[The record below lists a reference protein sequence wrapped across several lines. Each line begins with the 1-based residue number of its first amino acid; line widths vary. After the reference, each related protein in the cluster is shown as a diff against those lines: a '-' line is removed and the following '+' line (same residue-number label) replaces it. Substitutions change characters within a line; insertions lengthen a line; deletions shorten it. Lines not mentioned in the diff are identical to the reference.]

1 MQNEIY
7 IPGPP
12 PFPISEAPELIKSAM
27 TEAAEFTQ
35 APDALVGSA
44 FLAAVS
50 LACQNSINVQRFEG
64 LSGPCSLIVL
74 ILAESGERKSAVD
87 NLATKAFQDFDEEQI
102 ELSNLYSAQHKAAR
116 TTWNIELKVIQSA
129 IEKAIIKG
137 QDTTE
142 FTQRLEELF
151 KREPAAPICRR
162 MLYGDT
168 TAPGFKYELRHKST
182 SVGIFSDE
190 AKVVVNAGVLN
201 DMAMLNKAW
210 DGGKM
215 HITRRT
221 SESFD
226 VTDARVTTSLMFQ
239 PDIFRKAFREGK
251 SDAREVGYLARTL
264 IAYPLSTQGTRFKY
278 DPTAPLINLA
288 HFNKRISEIL
298 HQNMAAIA
306 TNTHER
312 KTLKFSDDAQQV
324 WLNGYNNTEHLLGPG
339 GYLSDIKDFG
349 AKYADNVARI
359 AALFHYFEGEEGN
372 EISVNTLRQAS
383 IICEWYLNEF
393 KRLFSPRAQLPSIPQ
408 VELDAMALERALI
421 RYFVKTRFYWVDKSH
436 LATLGPLRPVARLE
450 PAINVLIQRGLL
462 SNITKPPLAG
472 RKARYQYGLD
482 RSYFDEAAI
491 RDGSMLI

>member
-1 MQNEIY
+1 MQNQVY

-12 PFPISEAPELIKSAM
+12 PFPILAAPELIKNAM
-27 TEAAEFTQ
+27 IEAAQFTQ

-44 FLAAVS
+44 ILAAVS

-102 ELSNLYSAQHKAAR
+102 AQIKLHSAQHKAIC

-142 FTQRLEELF
+142 LTQRLEELY

-168 TAPGFKYELRHKST
+168 TSPGFKYQLRHKST

-264 IAYPLSTQGTRFKY
+264 IAYPLSTQGSRFKY
-278 DPTAPLINLA
+278 DPTAPLIHLA

-298 HQNMAAIA
+298 HQNMVAIA

-312 KTLKFSDDAQQV
+312 KTLKFSNDAQQA
-324 WLNGYNNTEHLLGPG
+324 WLKGYNNTEFLLGPG

-349 AKYADNVARI
+349 AKYADNVARL
-359 AALFHYFEGEEGN
+359 AALFHYFEGEDGD
-372 EISVNTLRQAS
+372 EISLNTLGQAS
-383 IICEWYLNEF
+383 TICQWYLNEF
-393 KRLFSPRAQLPSIPQ
+393 KRLFSPPVQLPAIPQ
-408 VELDAMALERALI
+408 EELDAMVLERGLI
-421 RYFVKTRFYWVDKSH
+421 RYFVKHRCYWVDKSH
-436 LATLGPLRPVARLE
+436 LEKLGPIRPVARLQ

-462 SNITKPPLAG
+462 SNITQPPLPG
-472 RKARYQYGLD
+472 RKARIQYGLD
-482 RSYFDEAAI
+482 QSYFDEAAI
-491 RDGSMLI
+491 RQESMLI